1 MTKKIGVTIIS
12 IYQAIMSPVLKNILG
27 AQRFCR
33 FDETCSDYTKRK
45 IKEKGLIAGI
55 IAGSLR
61 LSKCQPFFGFERA
74 K

>member
-1 MTKKIGVTIIS
+1 MTKKIGVAVINF
-12 IYQAIMSPVLKNILG
+12 YQVLLSPILKTILG

-45 IKEKGLIAGI
+45 ISEKGLISGI
-55 IAGSLR
+55 IAGGIRISR
-61 LSKCQPFFGFERA
+61 CQPFSRLEGT